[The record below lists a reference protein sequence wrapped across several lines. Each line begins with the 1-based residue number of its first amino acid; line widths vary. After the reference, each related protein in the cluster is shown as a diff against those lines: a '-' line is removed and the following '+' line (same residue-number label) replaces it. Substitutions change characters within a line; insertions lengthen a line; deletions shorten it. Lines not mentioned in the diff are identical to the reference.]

1 MHRDALKKASG
12 CNKNSLHDGRLSPS
26 CRHHLSLI
34 PVIID
39 GTYLSSYKA
48 LRYLKKEHKMGE
60 KNSQGLTGLTV
71 NTPKMDTSPYSH
83 IKISIYIFIII

>member
-1 MHRDALKKASG
+1 M
-12 CNKNSLHDGRLSPS
+12 
-26 CRHHLSLI
+26 

-48 LRYLKKEHKMGE
+48 LRYLKKERKMGK

-71 NTPKMDTSPYSH
+71 NTPKMPYFPLLTY
-83 IKISIYIFIII
+83 KNKYIYIYYYIGIKEGEDAKNSC

>member
-1 MHRDALKKASG
+1 M
-12 CNKNSLHDGRLSPS
+12 
-26 CRHHLSLI
+26 RHHLSLL

-39 GTYLSSYKA
+39 ASYLSSYKV
-48 LRYLKKEHKMGE
+48 LSYLKKEHKMGK

-71 NTPKMDTSPYSH
+71 NTPKMHTSPYSH

>member
-1 MHRDALKKASG
+1 MIALT
-12 CNKNSLHDGRLSPS
+12 
-26 CRHHLSLI
+26 RHHLSLV

-48 LRYLKKEHKMGE
+48 LSYLKKENKMGKE
-60 KNSQGLTGLTV
+60 NCQGLTGLTV
-71 NTPKMDTSPYSH
+71 NTPKMHTSPYSH